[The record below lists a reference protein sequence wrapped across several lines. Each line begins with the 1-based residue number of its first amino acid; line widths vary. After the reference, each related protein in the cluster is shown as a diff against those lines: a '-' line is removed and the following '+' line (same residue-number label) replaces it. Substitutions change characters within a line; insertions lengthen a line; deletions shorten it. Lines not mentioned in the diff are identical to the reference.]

1 VRPAKLRLVADI
13 RRIWLFVALVASA
26 FVVLVPGASG
36 QSVWDQK
43 RHLDSRIA
51 GLQAEIAQ
59 SKEREGVLT
68 SEIEAASSRIG
79 ALEDRIAVLTDRLTR
94 LENDLAAHRERL
106 ARLEDLYQEQTAQL
120 IRLRK
125 QLAVAQARLD
135 DRLVELYQS
144 AETDELAII
153 LGVQTLGEMIEQID
167 YITEIG
173 RQDRAIVDDVT
184 RLKTETRVA
193 RQQTAAT
200 KKKVARAT
208 RVLEAKTAE
217 ERAAQQALLSQQAS
231 LAALREGKQDLLGSV
246 REDRKEAEEHVA
258 ALQAASAQLSATI
271 QSSSSSAP
279 APTGTGSV
287 SASGLIWPVGGVVTS
302 GYGWRW
308 GRMHEGIDISAPAGT
323 TVVASASGTVIYA
336 GWMGGY
342 GQLVIVDHGGGLATA
357 YAHLSAIYAGG
368 AVGQGQGIG
377 AVGCTGSCT
386 GNHLHFEVRVNGS
399 AVDPMGYL

>member
-1 VRPAKLRLVADI
+1 VANP
-13 RRIWLFVALVASA
+13 RRICLLAALVAGLLTI
-26 FVVLVPGASG
+26 LVPGASG
-36 QSVWDQK
+36 QSAWDQK
-43 RHLDSRIA
+43 RFLDSRIA
-51 GLQAEIAQ
+51 GIQAQIAQ
-59 SKEREGVLT
+59 AKDKEGVLT

-79 ALEDRIAVLTDRLTR
+79 ALEDKIAVLTDKLTK
-94 LENDLAAHRERL
+94 LENDLAAHRRQLERL
-106 ARLEDLYQEQTAQL
+106 EELYEEQTAQL

-125 QLAVAQARLD
+125 QLAVAQARLEA
-135 DRLVELYQS
+135 RLVELYQS

-153 LGVQTLGEMIEQID
+153 LGVQTIGEMIEQID

-173 RQDRAIVDDVT
+173 RQDRSIVDDVT
-184 RLKTETRVA
+184 RLKIETRVA
-193 RQQTAAT
+193 RQKTAAT
-200 KKKVARAT
+200 KKKVAKAT
-208 RVLEAKTAE
+208 AALAAKTAA
-217 ERAAQQALLSQQAS
+217 ERAARQTLLSQQAS
-231 LAALREGKQDLLGSV
+231 LDALRDGKQSLLSGV
-246 REDRKEAEEHVA
+246 REDRKALEDHLAG
-258 ALQAASAQLSATI
+258 LQAASAQLSSTI

-279 APTGTGSV
+279 APTGVGSV

-308 GRMHEGIDISAPAGT
+308 GRMHEGIDIAAPAGT

-342 GQLVIVDHGGGLATA
+342 GQLVVVDHGGGLATA

-386 GNHLHFEVRVNGS
+386 GNHLHFEVRVNGG

>member
-1 VRPAKLRLVADI
+1 VADL
-13 RRIWLFVALVASA
+13 RRISLLAALVGGLLTI
-26 FVVLVPGASG
+26 LVPGAAG
-36 QSVWDQK
+36 QSAWDQK
-43 RHLDSRIA
+43 RFLDSRIA
-51 GLQAEIAQ
+51 GLQAQIAQ
-59 SKEREGVLT
+59 AKDKEGALT

-79 ALEDRIAVLTDRLTR
+79 ALEDKIAVLTDKLTR
-94 LENDLAAHRERL
+94 LENDLAAHRKRLERL
-106 ARLEDLYQEQTAQL
+106 EELYDEQTAQL

-125 QLAVAQARLD
+125 QLAVAQARLEA
-135 DRLVELYQS
+135 RLVELYQS

-153 LGVQTLGEMIEQID
+153 LGVQTIGEMIEQID

-173 RQDRAIVDDVT
+173 RQDRSIVDDVT
-184 RLKTETRVA
+184 RLKIETRVA
-193 RQQTAAT
+193 RQKTAST
-200 KKKVARAT
+200 KKKVAKAT
-208 RVLEAKTAE
+208 AALAAKTAA
-217 ERAAQQALLSQQAS
+217 ERAARRTLLSQQAS
-231 LAALREGKQDLLGSV
+231 LDAMRDGKRNLLSDV
-246 REDRKEAEEHVA
+246 REDRHALEDHLAG
-258 ALQAASAQLSATI
+258 LQAASAQLSSTI

-279 APTGTGSV
+279 APTGAGSV
-287 SASGLIWPVGGVVTS
+287 SASGLVWPVGGVVTS

-308 GRMHEGIDISAPAGT
+308 GRMHEGIDIAAPAGT
-323 TVVASASGTVIYA
+323 TVVASASGTVIFA

-342 GQLVIVDHGGGLATA
+342 GQLVVIDHGGGLATA

>member
-1 VRPAKLRLVADI
+1 VANL
-13 RRIWLFVALVASA
+13 RRISVLAALVLGLLTI
-26 FVVLVPGASG
+26 LVPGASG
-36 QSVWDQK
+36 QSAWDQK
-43 RHLDSRIA
+43 RQLDSRIV
-51 GLQAEIAQ
+51 GLQAQIAQ
-59 SKEREGVLT
+59 AKEEEGVLT

-79 ALEDRIAVLTDRLTR
+79 ALEDKIAVLTDRLTK

-106 ARLEDLYQEQTAQL
+106 ERLEELYEEQTAQL

-125 QLAVAQARLD
+125 QLVVAQARLEA
-135 DRLVELYQS
+135 RLVELYQS
-144 AETDELAII
+144 AETDELGII
-153 LGVQTLGEMIEQID
+153 LGVQTIGEMIEQID

-184 RLKTETRVA
+184 LLKIETRVA
-193 RQQTAAT
+193 RQKTATT
-200 KKKVARAT
+200 KKKVAKAT
-208 RVLEAKTAE
+208 AALAAKTAA
-217 ERAAQQALLSQQAS
+217 ERAARQTLLSQQAS
-231 LAALREGKQDLLGSV
+231 LDAMRDGKQSLLGDV
-246 REDRKEAEEHVA
+246 REDRKAAEEHLA
-258 ALQAASAQLSATI
+258 GLQAASAQLSSTI
-271 QSSSSSAP
+271 QSSSSSAA

-323 TVVASASGTVIYA
+323 TVVASASGTIIYA

-342 GQLVIVDHGGGLATA
+342 GQLVVVDHGGGLATA
-357 YAHLSAIYAGG
+357 YAHLSAIYASG

>member
-1 VRPAKLRLVADI
+1 VANL
-13 RRIWLFVALVASA
+13 RRISLLAALFAGLLTI
-26 FVVLVPGASG
+26 LVPGASG
-36 QSVWDQK
+36 QSAWDQK

-51 GLQAEIAQ
+51 GLQAQIEQA
-59 SKEREGVLT
+59 KDKEGVLT

-79 ALEDRIAVLTDRLTR
+79 ALEDKIGVLTDRVTK

-106 ARLEDLYQEQTAQL
+106 EQLEELYEEQTAQL

-125 QLAVAQARLD
+125 QLAVAQARLEA
-135 DRLVELYQS
+135 RLVELYQS

-153 LGVQTLGEMIEQID
+153 LGVQTVGEMIEQID

-173 RQDRAIVDDVT
+173 RQDRSIVDDVT
-184 RLKTETRVA
+184 RLKIETRVA
-193 RQQTAAT
+193 RQKTAAT
-200 KKKVARAT
+200 KTKVAKAT
-208 RVLEAKTAE
+208 AALAAKTAA
-217 ERAAQQALLSQQAS
+217 ERAARQALVSQQAS
-231 LAALREGKQDLLGSV
+231 LQSLREGKQDLLGSV
-246 REDRKEAEEHVA
+246 REDREAAEEHLA
-258 ALQAASAQLSATI
+258 GLQAASAQLSSTI
-271 QSSSSSAP
+271 QSGSSSAP

-308 GRMHEGIDISAPAGT
+308 GRMHEGIDIAAPAGS
-323 TVVASASGTVIYA
+323 TVVASASGTIIYA

-342 GQLVIVDHGGGLATA
+342 GQLVVVDHGGGLATA

-386 GNHLHFEVRVNGS
+386 GNHLHFEVRVSGS